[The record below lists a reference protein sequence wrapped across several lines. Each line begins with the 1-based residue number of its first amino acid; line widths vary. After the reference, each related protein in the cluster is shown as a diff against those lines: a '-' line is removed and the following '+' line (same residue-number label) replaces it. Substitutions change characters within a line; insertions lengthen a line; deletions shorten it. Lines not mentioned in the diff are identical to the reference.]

1 MRKEAEAHAAE
12 DKKKVELIE
21 ARNQADQA
29 VFQIEKLLQEHGD
42 KLQAAATRTR
52 SSRRSRRRK
61 QAMSKEDVQAIKQAT
76 SDLAMAAQALAAAR
90 PGRRQPGRRLP
101 GRRPGADGGGPK
113 GGKDDVIDAEYEVK
127 K

>member
-1 MRKEAEAHAAE
+1 MRKEAEAHAAD

-29 VFQIEKLLQEHGD
+29 VFQVEKLLKEHGD
-42 KLQAAATRTR
+42 KLSQGDKDAIQSAIERA
-52 SSRRSRRRK
+52 K
-61 QAMSKEDVQAIKQAT
+61 QAMSGQDVQAIKQAT
-76 SDLAMAAQALAAAR
+76 SDLAAAAQSLAAHVQGGGGAGGGFQGGG
-90 PGRRQPGRRLP
+90 PS
-101 GRRPGADGGGPK
+101 ADGGAAK